1 MVLGTVSNELNLA
14 HAEIV
19 TADESTNV
27 IGFKAT
33 APLYVVPGK

>member
-1 MVLGTVSNELNLA
+1 MVLGTVSNDANLT

-19 TADESTNV
+19 IDDASESV
-27 IGFKAT
+27 IWFKAT